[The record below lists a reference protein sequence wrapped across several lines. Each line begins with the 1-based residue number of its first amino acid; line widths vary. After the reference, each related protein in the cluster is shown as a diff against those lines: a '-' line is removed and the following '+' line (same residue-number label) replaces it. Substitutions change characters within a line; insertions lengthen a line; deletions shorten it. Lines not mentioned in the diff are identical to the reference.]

1 MTDKQFNTL
10 VQMIAQLSE
19 RIEEVNT
26 NLNRRID
33 ELSARIGALEKR
45 MDSLETDL
53 KRFKQQTHNNFR
65 DQATMLQEIAT
76 AFDTKPTLSRS

>member
-19 RIEEVNT
+19 RIEE
-26 NLNRRID
+26 
-33 ELSARIGALEKR
+33 LSTRLGAVEER
-45 MDSLETDL
+45 VDSLETDL

-76 AFDTKPTLSRS
+76 AFDTKPALSQPRGSV